1 MTKDQRIA
9 DLESALTRA
18 IDMMETVL
26 LDLDEIEKAEGN
38 EHIANSLQDMDVLV
52 LDLDDILY
60 TDEPLD
66 EDIENQPLD

>member
-26 LDLDEIEKAEGN
+26 LDLDKIEKAEGN